1 MRIYVFLII
10 NLIIFCPSLVC
21 SSELEINGTNNS
33 NTTFT
38 SPSKISTA
46 DWSNPTEMER
56 SWKSAIVRIPDGSG
70 KSKLSTVDKM
80 EKELLG
86 KIKKFPTV
94 IYLHGC
100 YGIHAGTHHRI
111 KFLADNGFLTIA
123 PVSFAR
129 LKYPKSCDIYTYEGG
144 LYRGTIKIRQ
154 FDAKFAIKKISGF
167 KFVDNENII
176 LMGHSQ
182 GGITTATL
190 QMHDMTQKLK
200 ARVIEGWNCTPDVWP
215 EYTGMHAD
223 KNELV
228 LSLVAKND
236 PWFSYSNYKLGCG
249 PLLNKSNG
257 SKGIV
262 YSDGDLQYEHSLLDY
277 KKVRQDLLKFLNK
290 AISKR

>member
-1 MRIYVFLII
+1 MWIYFVLIF
-10 NLIIFCPSLVC
+10 NLITIFPIVLFSN
-21 SSELEINGTNNS
+21 ELQTNGTNNS
-33 NTTFT
+33 NTAFT
-38 SPSKISTA
+38 APRNMSPT
-46 DWSNPTEMER
+46 DWSNPSEMER
-56 SWKSAIVRIPDGSG
+56 SWISALVRIPDGLG
-70 KSKLSTVDKM
+70 KSKLSTVEKM
-80 EKELLG
+80 EKELFG
-86 KIKKFPTV
+86 KYKKLPTI
-94 IYLHGC
+94 IYMHGC
-100 YGIHAGTHHRI
+100 YGVHPGTHHKI
-111 KFLADNGFLTIA
+111 KFLADNGFLIIA
-123 PVSFAR
+123 PLSFAR

-200 ARVIEGWNCTPDVWP
+200 ARVIEGWNCAPDVWP

-249 PLLNKSNG
+249 PLLNKTNG

-262 YSDGDLQYEHSLLDY
+262 YSDGYLQYEHSPLDY
-277 KKVRQDLLKFLNK
+277 KEPKKDLLKFLNK
-290 AISKR
+290 AILK